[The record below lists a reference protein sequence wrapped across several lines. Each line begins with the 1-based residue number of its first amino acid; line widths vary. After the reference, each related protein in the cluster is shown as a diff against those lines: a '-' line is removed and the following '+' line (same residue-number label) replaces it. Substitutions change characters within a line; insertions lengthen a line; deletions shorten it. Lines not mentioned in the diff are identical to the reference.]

1 MPAAEYEL
9 FAGYLCEILAV
20 LCGILIALCA
30 AYNYFLILCGGIVRY
45 NFKSDRSVLG
55 EILLDSLRRALRL
68 FISLRNYYYISVRPA
83 PGNGL
88 VIYYGS
94 RAAGIAVTR
103 IGRYGTVGMIP
114 IIGIRACY
122 VIRQIAA
129 AVCAQGAVRRNIRA
143 LIGRIRRIRGN
154 GISARILRGAR
165 FF

>member
-45 NFKSDRSVLG
+45 DFKSDRSVLG

-68 FISLRNYYYISVRPA
+68 LIALRNYYYISVRPA

-94 RAAGIAVTR
+94 RAAGITVTR

-114 IIGIRACY
+114 M
-122 VIRQIAA
+122 
-129 AVCAQGAVRRNIRA
+129 
-143 LIGRIRRIRGN
+143 
-154 GISARILRGAR
+154 
-165 FF
+165 